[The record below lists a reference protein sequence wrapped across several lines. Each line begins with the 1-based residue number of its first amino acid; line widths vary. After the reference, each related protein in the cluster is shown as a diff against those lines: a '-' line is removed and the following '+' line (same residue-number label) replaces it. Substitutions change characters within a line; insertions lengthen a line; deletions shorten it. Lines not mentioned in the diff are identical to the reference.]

1 MSRLAKW
8 ARALRDKSAR
18 HGFACDCCGVEI
30 FDYPKHRVCKSC
42 DESLA
47 KNTARTCFICG
58 RKTYSDGA
66 CLDCKSF
73 VPCFDKG
80 CSPFIY
86 DGEVASLINRLKN
99 GGLRLAYFFAER
111 LVDAFLDS
119 AQGGRY
125 ALNENTDLIIV
136 PVPLTKERRKER
148 GYNQAEELAF
158 VAQGL
163 FNKRGIRARVAE
175 NLLIKTRETPS
186 QKDLGVS
193 KRREN
198 AKGAYRVKERK
209 ACKDSVILLI
219 DDIMTTG
226 ATGNECARVLKNA
239 GAKWVYFATC
249 ASLAEQKHQTATV

>member
-1 MSRLAKW
+1 MSRLARW

-18 HGFACDCCGVEI
+18 RGFACDCCGAEI
-30 FDYPKHRVCKSC
+30 FDYPKHRVCKRC
-42 DESLA
+42 DESFV
-47 KNTARTCFICG
+47 KNNALTCYICG
-58 RKTYSDGA
+58 RKTCSDGA

-73 VPCFDKG
+73 APCFDKG
-80 CSPFIY
+80 CSPFTY
-86 DGEVASLINRLKN
+86 EGEVASLVNRLKN

-111 LVDAFLDS
+111 IVDEFLQS

-125 ALNENTDLIIV
+125 ALNENTALIIV
-136 PVPLTKERRKER
+136 PVPLTKDKQKAR

-158 VAQGL
+158 IVQGL
-163 FNKRGIRARVAE
+163 LNKRGILARVAE
-175 NLLIKTRETPS
+175 NLLVKTRETVS
-186 QKDLGVS
+186 QKDLDILE
-193 KRREN
+193 RRIN

-249 ASLAEQKHQTATV
+249 ASLAEYKK